1 MALCQQLRARPKKMQ
16 MQDFTY
22 DPFSLEA
29 MINPLPLYRQLRE
42 RFPIYP
48 LPQYDGYAVSR
59 FQDVWDTFLDRE
71 HFSEAEG
78 QVFMKEAVSKSW
90 GGPPTPNPV
99 DPVGPFLFIEAP
111 HHMNLRRALH
121 GPLLQAPILR
131 MEPFIR
137 EITRRKLDELCAQG
151 SFDIN
156 SDYASQISSTAICHI
171 CGVPATEVSR
181 IVHLVNSAMTREPG
195 RPGVT
200 EAGFAAMGELRGMMI
215 EFVRLRREGKM
226 PEPCPLLEGLF
237 ASEAMGHR
245 LSDEEIADQVMSL
258 VVGGTESLPK
268 VISGGLLELRNR
280 PDQLAAVLEDPA
292 GRSASVV
299 EEMIRYC
306 APAQWFGRT
315 LKCDLTV
322 AGQPM
327 RAGQRVFVLVAS
339 ANRDERE
346 FENPDDFRWDRK
358 MKRVVAFGI
367 GPHFCIGIHLARLE
381 ARIMVE
387 ELLKRVP
394 GYELDMDN
402 AKKSISEFQIG
413 WTKLPLIVN

>member
-1 MALCQQLRARPKKMQ
+1 MQ

-29 MINPLPLYRQLRE
+29 MTNPLPLYRQLRD
-42 RFPIYP
+42 RFPVYP

-78 QVFMKEAVSKSW
+78 QVFMKDAISKSW
-90 GGPPTPNPV
+90 GGPPPANSV

-137 EITRRKLDELCAQG
+137 ELTRRKLDELCERG
-151 SFDIN
+151 RFDIN
-156 SDYASQISSTAICHI
+156 SEFASQISSAAICHI
-171 CGVPATEVSR
+171 CGVPASEVPR
-181 IVHLVNSAMTREPG
+181 IVHLVNKAMTREPG
-195 RPGVT
+195 QPGVT
-200 EAGFAAMGELRGMMI
+200 ENGFAAMGELRTMMI
-215 EFVRLRREGKM
+215 DFVRLRREGKIS
-226 PEPCPLLEGLF
+226 EPCQMVDGLF
-237 ASEAMGHR
+237 GSNALGHP

-268 VISGGLLELRNR
+268 VISGGLLELWHR
-280 PDQLAAVLEDPA
+280 PDQRAAVVADPEV
-292 GRSASVV
+292 RSASTV

-346 FENPDDFRWDRK
+346 FENPDDFCWDRK

-394 GYELDMDN
+394 NYELDLND
-402 AKKSISEFQIG
+402 AEKSISEFQIG
-413 WTKLPLIVN
+413 WTRLPLIVT